1 MITSLLVSDGDLV
14 MGPIPGE
21 AGTDYPVYNTVPDT
35 GFDCAA
41 QDNPGIYTDTE
52 AGCQVWDMNNL
63 TDQLKK
69 EQKSSLKFIE
79 FLYSELIFNFS
90 LSTCAAPEV
99 RLMPSF
105 VLTEPSLTS
114 STLCVIGGKWNAM

>member
-1 MITSLLVSDGDLV
+1 MTSQSRILLSDGDLV

-52 AGCQVWDMNNL
+52 AGCQVRDMSI
-63 TDQLKK
+63 LK
-69 EQKSSLKFIE
+69 
-79 FLYSELIFNFS
+79 
-90 LSTCAAPEV
+90 
-99 RLMPSF
+99 
-105 VLTEPSLTS
+105 
-114 STLCVIGGKWNAM
+114 IGLN